1 MPDEP
6 AALDELGHFVC
17 GVAGEQ
23 EPVPRLHL
31 VGKSHE
37 GQGVTAE
44 GCGDMETD
52 RDLPPPGCRPTGL
65 TRLRNTTSSATA
77 SGAGKGYRLTASRAG
92 GRAGRRAVTHRPP
105 GSSA

>member
-52 RDLPPPGCRPTGL
+52 RDLPPPVVMPADRAHTPQKHNL
-65 TRLRNTTSSATA
+65 FRDSLW
-77 SGAGKGYRLTASRAG
+77 SR
-92 GRAGRRAVTHRPP
+92 
-105 GSSA
+105 